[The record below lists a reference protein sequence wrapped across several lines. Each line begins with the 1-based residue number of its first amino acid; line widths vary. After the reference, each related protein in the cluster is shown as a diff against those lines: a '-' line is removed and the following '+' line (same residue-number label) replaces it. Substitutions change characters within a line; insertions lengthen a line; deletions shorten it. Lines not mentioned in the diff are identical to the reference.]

1 MKSSVATSLLL
12 GLMIYVLL
20 SQPRL
25 YYLFLFLLTQS
36 IKLVLYKPLCS
47 MGIAL
52 TTYKGTEHARQQ
64 AGTLDRLINPHTRP
78 GLNLGVHSSQLI
90 CQTTEGSVITGP
102 ISQSLI
108 RSLKISQSTCLVGL
122 RQPMKIDI

>member
-1 MKSSVATSLLL
+1 MGLSLDIVILVQLMIVLLIFVFTILYLYFMLKFFFFFLQVQDVKSSVATSLLL

-36 IKLVLYKPLCS
+36 IKLVLSLYKPLCS

-52 TTYKGTEHARQQ
+52 TTYTGTEHARQQ

-78 GLNLGVHSSQLI
+78 G
-90 CQTTEGSVITGP
+90 
-102 ISQSLI
+102 
-108 RSLKISQSTCLVGL
+108 
-122 RQPMKIDI
+122 